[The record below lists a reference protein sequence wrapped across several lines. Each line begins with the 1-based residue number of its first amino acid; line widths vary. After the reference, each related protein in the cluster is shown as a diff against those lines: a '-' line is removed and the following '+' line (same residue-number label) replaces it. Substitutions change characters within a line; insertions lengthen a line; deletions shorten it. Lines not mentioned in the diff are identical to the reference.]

1 MYVARTHFQSL
12 IYSGILYYVMSC
24 ESCGH
29 PRMAHKETTLSVYF
43 CNQCNQ
49 IESHVTFVIDR
60 KVEKSDMSEDLLG
73 DLYWNCKA
81 FRRSV
86 PI

>member
-1 MYVARTHFQSL
+1 
-12 IYSGILYYVMSC
+12 MSC

-43 CNQCNQ
+43 CNQCQQ
-49 IESHVTFVIDR
+49 IESHITFAVER
-60 KVEKSDMSEDLLG
+60 KVEKSDLSEDLLS

-86 PI
+86 AI

>member
-1 MYVARTHFQSL
+1 
-12 IYSGILYYVMSC
+12 MSC

-49 IESHVTFVIDR
+49 VESHVTFVTDR
-60 KVEKSDMSEDLLG
+60 KVEKSDMSEDLLS

-86 PI
+86 AI